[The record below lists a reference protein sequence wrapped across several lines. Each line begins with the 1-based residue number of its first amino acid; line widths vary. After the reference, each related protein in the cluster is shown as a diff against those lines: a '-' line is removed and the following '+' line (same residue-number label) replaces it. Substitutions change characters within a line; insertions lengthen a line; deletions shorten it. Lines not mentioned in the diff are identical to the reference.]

1 MSKEK
6 EYELIKIAKPSIRAQ
21 RLLYNKKNQK
31 FFARH
36 PKLRQGVDKIG
47 KQGLKAQRLLLEH
60 NYRLIVHI
68 AKKLQ
73 GRGLSWEDMV
83 QHGSDGFLYAVS
95 RFDVSTNNKLSTYAS
110 QWIRQ
115 RISRAIENT
124 GRLIRIPIHMQAK
137 INEIRYIYRKYLQDN
152 NQEKPTSDEIAA
164 LYNLNSRKR
173 KTFKPI
179 TKEEAEELGRHIQD
193 ITSLDESAGEDDN
206 LSVMHYVRD
215 ENLGLELQTELSSD
229 QKYLNKLV
237 ALLPFSSSQQFIKF
251 RYGLVDGVHKSDIR
265 VSEAFQMPFKAVREE
280 EAKILAE
287 LAKLAD
293 IKDTNLDREVEIF
306 SVIVHVAE
314 PEGIKWLNEEMGFN
328 ITSLPAKIYESPD
341 RDQMVILQARLLD
354 WGIRTSLI
362 SSFL

>member
-6 EYELIKIAKPSIRAQ
+6 EYELIKVAKPSIRAQ

-164 LYNLNSRKR
+164 LYNLNSRNR

-237 ALLPFSSSQQFIKF
+237 ALLPFSFSQQFIKF

-314 PEGIKWLNEEMGFN
+314 PEGLKWLNEEMGFK

-341 RDQMVILQARLLD
+341 RDQMIILQSRLLD

-362 SSFL
+362 SSFI